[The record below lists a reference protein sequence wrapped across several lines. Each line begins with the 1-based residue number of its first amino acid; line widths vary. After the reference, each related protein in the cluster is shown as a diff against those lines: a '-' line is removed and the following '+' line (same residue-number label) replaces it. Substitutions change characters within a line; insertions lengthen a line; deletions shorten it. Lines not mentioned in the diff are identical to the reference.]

1 MKNNE
6 IQGGLHKSVINYYPG
21 HMAKTKRELKENIK
35 LIDVIYE
42 LVDARLP
49 KSSKIKDID
58 ELIKDKKRIL
68 IMTKKDLCDLDIT
81 IKWQK
86 YYESLGYKVLIMD
99 LVNGNDYKKLISIT
113 KEMMEDI
120 QIKRLEKGLKEKEI
134 RVAVIGI
141 PNVGKSTLINK
152 LAGKKVTNV
161 ANKPGVTKQI
171 NWLKTNNGLLL
182 LDTPGILWPK
192 IEDNE
197 ESLNLAI
204 TGSIKMEV
212 LNITDLGGY
221 IVSYLKN
228 YYPDIL
234 EEKYK
239 IKVEKDPMEIFKQ
252 IAKKMNAYKDNE
264 IDYEKICEKLYND
277 IISGKIK
284 GVTFDKWKEIY

>member
-1 MKNNE
+1 MSNINE
-6 IQGGLHKSVINYYPG
+6 DEKFQKTVINYYPG

-197 ESLNLAI
+197 EALNLAI

-264 IDYEKICEKLYND
+264 IDYEKVCEKLYND

>member
-1 MKNNE
+1 MANE
-6 IQGGLHKSVINYYPG
+6 EKGFQKGRINYYPG

>member
-1 MKNNE
+1 MNDKIRPNSTN
-6 IQGGLHKSVINYYPG
+6 INYYPG

-68 IMTKKDLCDLDIT
+68 IMTKKDLCDLDVT
-81 IKWQK
+81 SKWQK
-86 YYESLGYKVLIMD
+86 RYESLGYKVLIMD

-152 LAGKKVTNV
+152 LAGKKVANV

-182 LDTPGILWPK
+182 DTPGILWPK

-197 ESLNLAI
+197 EALNLAI

-228 YYPDIL
+228 YYPNIL
-234 EEKYK
+234 EEKYQ
-239 IKVEKDPMEIFKQ
+239 IKVKKDPMEIFKQ

-264 IDYEKICEKLYND
+264 IDYEKVCEKLYND

>member
-1 MKNNE
+1 MANE
-6 IQGGLHKSVINYYPG
+6 EKGFQKGRINYYPG

-228 YYPDIL
+228 YYPNIL
-234 EEKYK
+234 EEKYQ

>member
-1 MKNNE
+1 MNKADNE
-6 IQGGLHKSVINYYPG
+6 GVYKIGINYYPG

-68 IMTKKDLCDLDIT
+68 IMTKKDLCDLDVT
-81 IKWQK
+81 SKWQK
-86 YYESLGYKVLIMD
+86 RYESLGYKVLIMD

-152 LAGKKVTNV
+152 LAGKKVANV

-197 ESLNLAI
+197 EALNLAI

-228 YYPDIL
+228 YYPNIL
-234 EEKYK
+234 EEKYQ
-239 IKVEKDPMEIFKQ
+239 IKVKKDPMEIFKQ

-264 IDYEKICEKLYND
+264 IDYEKVCEKLYND

>member
-1 MKNNE
+1 MANE
-6 IQGGLHKSVINYYPG
+6 EKSFQKGRINYYPG

-68 IMTKKDLCDLDIT
+68 IMTKKDLCDLDVT
-81 IKWQK
+81 SKWQK
-86 YYESLGYKVLIMD
+86 RYESLGYKVLIMD

-152 LAGKKVTNV
+152 LAGKKVANV

-197 ESLNLAI
+197 EALNLAI

-228 YYPDIL
+228 YYPNIL
-234 EEKYK
+234 EEKYQ
-239 IKVEKDPMEIFKQ
+239 IKVKKDPMEIFKQ

-264 IDYEKICEKLYND
+264 IDYEKVCEKLYND

>member
-1 MKNNE
+1 MSSDNKKE
-6 IQGGLHKSVINYYPG
+6 GVYKIGINYYPG

-99 LVNGNDYKKLISIT
+99 LVNGNDYKKLISLT

-152 LAGKKVTNV
+152 LAGKKVANV

>member
-1 MKNNE
+1 MSNINE
-6 IQGGLHKSVINYYPG
+6 NEKFQKTVINYYPG

-152 LAGKKVTNV
+152 LAGKKVANV

-197 ESLNLAI
+197 EALNLAI

-221 IVSYLKN
+221 IISYLKN
-228 YYPDIL
+228 YYPNIL
-234 EEKYK
+234 EEKYQ
-239 IKVEKDPMEIFKQ
+239 IKVKKDPMEIFKQ

-264 IDYEKICEKLYND
+264 IDYEKVCEKLYND

>member
-1 MKNNE
+1 MNKEDNRGVNK
-6 IQGGLHKSVINYYPG
+6 IGINYYPG

-68 IMTKKDLCDLDIT
+68 IMTKKDLCDLDVT
-81 IKWQK
+81 SKWQK
-86 YYESLGYKVLIMD
+86 RYESLGYKVLIMD

-152 LAGKKVTNV
+152 LAGKKVANV

-197 ESLNLAI
+197 EALNLAI

-221 IVSYLKN
+221 IISYLKN
-228 YYPDIL
+228 YYPNIL
-234 EEKYK
+234 EEKYQ
-239 IKVEKDPMEIFKQ
+239 IKVKKDPMEIFKQ

-264 IDYEKICEKLYND
+264 IDYEKVCEKLYND

>member
-1 MKNNE
+1 MSSDNKKE
-6 IQGGLHKSVINYYPG
+6 GVYKIGINYYPG

-152 LAGKKVTNV
+152 LAGKKVANV

-197 ESLNLAI
+197 EALNLAI

>member
-1 MKNNE
+1 MANE
-6 IQGGLHKSVINYYPG
+6 EKSFQKGRINYYPG

-228 YYPDIL
+228 YYPNIL
-234 EEKYK
+234 EEKYQ
-239 IKVEKDPMEIFKQ
+239 IKVKKDPMEIFKQ

-264 IDYEKICEKLYND
+264 IDYEKVCEKLYND